1 MTVTPALVAFGIN
14 PCSQTKFAFLDFD
27 VVVFAGFDLTTGP
40 LVGGLFCENISRSIV
55 NEVHVIYCK
64 LCANIKQRILWGSC
78 FDINP
83 HTDNTK
89 VWPVATCCAR
99 TYIPHRSGNRGIF

>member
-40 LVGGLFCENISRSIV
+40 LVGGLFCGIISQSFV
-55 NEVHVIYCK
+55 NEVNVKYCK
-64 LCANIKQRILWGSC
+64 SMCEHVKATFSRDL
-78 FDINP
+78 
-83 HTDNTK
+83 
-89 VWPVATCCAR
+89 VWT
-99 TYIPHRSGNRGIF
+99 